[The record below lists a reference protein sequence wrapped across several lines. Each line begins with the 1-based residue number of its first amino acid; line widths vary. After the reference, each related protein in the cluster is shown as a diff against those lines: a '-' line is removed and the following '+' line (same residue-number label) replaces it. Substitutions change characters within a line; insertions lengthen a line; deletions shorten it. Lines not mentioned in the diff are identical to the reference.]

1 MLKRILILA
10 ACFMLCSLPVQAEE
24 AVIDLIDQAVYRIVL
39 RTGEGDVPL
48 GSGVLFIEP
57 DILLTAEACCAEGEM
72 VAIGRDGEHPVLAWE
87 AAGRAGAALIQLAE
101 DSAAQPLFL
110 SSYDANALTCLFG
123 VNSQGNV
130 VIAPMYHLR
139 QDVYCGQSA
148 LAISSGEGLLPGA
161 VLADEKGQVVS
172 LVVAQQAEGAGVY
185 TGLDPDSLY
194 AAIVND
200 DEGETFLPLT
210 IAWEEGMLTVAWE
223 GEARTDG
230 LYLITISGEPNSYY
244 TSFEADHTLRSLQLA
259 VPPGENYY
267 LQAQWVPEGGQA
279 ASPVW
284 SAMTFFAVP
293 EGEYTARSFRQS
305 CYLAVLPAGKKA
317 AGILPEADFV
327 SADALADSKL
337 DHYLQIIC
345 HYEADTEAQ
354 SPMTVTLTAPDEQF
368 YYEEMSFIFSPE
380 YALEDAFT
388 VPVDELLDTCV
399 RFSGGTLL
407 PGDYTL
413 SYSIAGLR
421 AGTYAFTVQPAG
433 DPAPDDGAAE
443 ETGAILRGITA
454 EYRDGLFTLDW
465 SAAQVPQDAK
475 VTAYLLLDGNQY
487 YTYYGMNDGE
497 TAVDFPAVPGV
508 AGMVWA
514 AWSMEGTGQPVFP
527 QYQEEFVTLIPPEGT
542 PYTLNGFTH
551 LRGGLT
557 LTDRADPESTAAFL
571 PETAL
576 TREALLDDG
585 LRLVFQ
591 TEDTY
596 QVAEESAGHP
606 LVFALFTPEGWIF
619 TEQGAYTFTPDVAAS
634 DLWLRDLSSIVQ
646 SYVSF
651 AGEDAWP
658 AGEYTFGYYIDGQ
671 TAAEYTF
678 TLE

>member
-1 MLKRILILA
+1 
-10 ACFMLCSLPVQAEE
+10 
-24 AVIDLIDQAVYRIVL
+24 
-39 RTGEGDVPL
+39 
-48 GSGVLFIEP
+48 
-57 DILLTAEACCAEGEM
+57 
-72 VAIGRDGEHPVLAWE
+72 
-87 AAGRAGAALIQLAE
+87 
-101 DSAAQPLFL
+101 
-110 SSYDANALTCLFG
+110 
-123 VNSQGNV
+123 
-130 VIAPMYHLR
+130 
-139 QDVYCGQSA
+139 
-148 LAISSGEGLLPGA
+148 
-161 VLADEKGQVVS
+161 
-172 LVVAQQAEGAGVY
+172 
-185 TGLDPDSLY
+185 
-194 AAIVND
+194 
-200 DEGETFLPLT
+200 
-210 IAWEEGMLTVAWE
+210 
-223 GEARTDG
+223 
-230 LYLITISGEPNSYY
+230 
-244 TSFEADHTLRSLQLA
+244 
-259 VPPGENYY
+259 
-267 LQAQWVPEGGQA
+267 
-279 ASPVW
+279 
-284 SAMTFFAVP
+284 
-293 EGEYTARSFRQS
+293 
-305 CYLAVLPAGKKA
+305 
-317 AGILPEADFV
+317 
-327 SADALADSKL
+327 
-337 DHYLQIIC
+337 
-345 HYEADTEAQ
+345 
-354 SPMTVTLTAPDEQF
+354 MTVTLTAPDGQF

-388 VPVDELLDTCV
+388 VPVDELLDTCA

-454 EYRDGLFTLDW
+454 EYRNGLFTLDW
-465 SAAQVPQDAK
+465 SAAQVPQGAK

-651 AGEDAWP
+651 AGEDSWP

>member
-200 DEGETFLPLT
+200 DEGAPFLPLT
-210 IAWEEGMLTVAWE
+210 VAWEEGMLTVAWE
-223 GEARTDG
+223 DEARTDG

-454 EYRDGLFTLDW
+454 EYRNGLFTLDW

>member
-10 ACFMLCSLPVQAEE
+10 ACFMLCSLPVRAEE

-57 DILLTAEACCAEGEM
+57 DILLTAEVCCAEGEM

-110 SSYDANALTCLFG
+110 SSYDATALTWLFG
-123 VNSQGNV
+123 ADSQGHAG
-130 VIAPMYHLR
+130 IAPMYHLR

-148 LAISSGEGLLPGA
+148 LALSSEEGLLPGA

-185 TGLDPDSLY
+185 TGLDPESLY

-200 DEGETFLPLT
+200 DEGAPFLPLT
-210 IAWEEGMLTVAWE
+210 IAWEEGLLTVAWE
-223 GEARTDG
+223 DEARTDG

-244 TSFEADHTLRSLQLA
+244 TSFEADHSLRSLQLA

-293 EGEYTARSFRQS
+293 EGEYTARSFRQN

-327 SADALADSKL
+327 SADALTDSRF
-337 DHYLQIIC
+337 DPCLQVIC
-345 HYEADTEAQ
+345 HYEADAEAQ
-354 SPMTVTLTAPDEQF
+354 SPMTVTLTAPDGQF

-388 VPVDELLDTCV
+388 VPVDELLDTCA

-421 AGTYAFTVQPAG
+421 AGTYAFTVQPTG

-454 EYRDGLFTLDW
+454 EYRNGLFTLDW
-465 SAAQVPQDAK
+465 SAAQVPQGAK

-557 LTDRADPESTAAFL
+557 LTDRADPESTPAFL

-585 LRLVFQ
+585 LRLVLQ

-606 LVFALFTPEGWIF
+606 LVFALFTPEVWIF